1 MGPKGLLATA
11 PFLAYDSS
19 LCNNVVQRKI
29 AHVRVW
35 GAQSMA
41 DGTTRGHYFEDLAVG
56 MEARYVRQVLEQ
68 DVYAFAELTGDTN
81 PIHLDEIYASATM
94 FKGRIAHGTLT
105 ASYISTI
112 LGTLLPGPG
121 AIYISQSLNF
131 RGPVRI
137 GDEVVSTARV
147 LELLPARKRAILT
160 CHCSVAGKTV
170 LEGEA
175 LMMVPSREA

>member
-1 MGPKGLLATA
+1 MGDVMKGG
-11 PFLAYDSS
+11 
-19 LCNNVVQRKI
+19 R
-29 AHVRVW
+29 
-35 GAQSMA
+35 
-41 DGTTRGHYFEDLAVG
+41 YFEDLAVG
-56 MEARYVRQVLEQ
+56 MEASYVRRVLEE
-68 DVYAFAELTGDTN
+68 DLHVFAELTGDTN
-81 PIHLDEIYASATM
+81 PIHLDEAYAAATM

-105 ASYISTI
+105 ASYISTV

-121 AIYISQSLNF
+121 AIYVSQSLNF

-137 GDEVVSTARV
+137 GDEVISTARV
-147 LELLPARKRAILT
+147 LELLPAKKRAILT

>member
-1 MGPKGLLATA
+1 MTNDKRG
-11 PFLAYDSS
+11 
-19 LCNNVVQRKI
+19 
-29 AHVRVW
+29 
-35 GAQSMA
+35 
-41 DGTTRGHYFEDLAVG
+41 GHYYEDLAVG
-56 MEARYVRQVLEQ
+56 MEARYVRRVLEQ
-68 DVYAFAELTGDTN
+68 DVHAFAALTGDTN
-81 PIHLDEIYASATM
+81 PIHLDEEYAAGTM

-137 GDEVVSTARV
+137 GDEVISTARV
-147 LELLPARKRAILT
+147 LELLPAKKRAILT
-160 CHCSVAGKTV
+160 CHCSVGGKTV

-175 LMMVPSREA
+175 LMMVPSRDS

>member
-1 MGPKGLLATA
+1 MGDGMKG
-11 PFLAYDSS
+11 
-19 LCNNVVQRKI
+19 
-29 AHVRVW
+29 
-35 GAQSMA
+35 
-41 DGTTRGHYFEDLAVG
+41 GHYFEDLAVG
-56 MEARYVRQVLEQ
+56 MEASYVRRVLEE
-68 DVYAFAELTGDTN
+68 DLHAFAELTGDTN
-81 PIHLDEIYASATM
+81 PIHLDEDYAAATR

-105 ASYISTI
+105 ASYVSAV

-121 AIYISQSLNF
+121 AIYVSQSLNF

-137 GDEVVSTARV
+137 GDEVISTARV
-147 LELLPARKRAILT
+147 LELLPAKKRAILT